1 MTKIKI
7 TVIHSVLFSIL
18 LLAQLYVPSFRVN
31 ILLQL
36 FALGFI
42 FYSNHAKISVKFLNT
57 IAPLC
62 FLFVLPLVV
71 GLFYFNNLENYIK
84 DVFYFLKPVIG
95 VSLGYLFFKKINN
108 LESFL
113 KVIIFTGFISTLIHF
128 IVLLFFTNFLSGNVA
143 QIREYGKDNFLELFA
158 LFLFVY
164 RNRFVEKEIFS
175 KKHQKLIFFFLLVS
189 CIMYL
194 SRTMLIVAFIMYAT
208 MAGYTKITKK
218 TISVL
223 GIFAITI
230 LLFYTYLYSTNIK
243 RGADGIEG
251 FLYKLKIAPA
261 ELFKTKVD
269 RNDHSK
275 LWDYWRAYEALRAI
289 ELMNETPTS
298 YIHGTGFGSLVN
310 LKFNAPLV
318 DSAKGIRFISETHN
332 GYVFAIYKSGIIG
345 LFLMMFFLFS
355 LYRLIYLDKNTLNI
369 FISGIAL
376 TFIFTT
382 LTITGIFNKRDII
395 IFILGGLIYF
405 QQRRVISNER

>member
-1 MTKIKI
+1 MTKVK
-7 TVIHSVLFSIL
+7 TSVLYSALFSVL
-18 LLAQLYVPSFRVN
+18 LLAQLYVPSFKVN
-31 ILLQL
+31 IVLQL
-36 FALGFI
+36 FALGFL
-42 FYSNHAKISVKFLNT
+42 FYSNLAKISVKFLNT

-62 FLFVLPLVV
+62 LLFVLPLVV

-95 VSLGYLFFKKINN
+95 VSLGYLLFKRINN

-113 KVIIFTGFISTLIHF
+113 KVIIFTGFISALIHF
-128 IVLLFFTNFLSGNVA
+128 IVLLFFTNFLSGNVS
-143 QIREYGKDNFLELFA
+143 QIREYGKDNFLEIFA

-164 RNRFVEKEIFS
+164 RNKFVEKEIFS
-175 KKHQKLIFFFLLVS
+175 KKQQKVIFFFLLVS

-218 TISVL
+218 TLSIL

-230 LLFYTYLYSTNIK
+230 LLFYTYLYSSNIK

-261 ELFKTKVD
+261 ELFKAKVD

-289 ELMNETPTS
+289 DLMNETPTS
-298 YIHGTGFGSLVN
+298 YIYGTGFGSLVN
-310 LKFNAPLV
+310 LKFNAPL
-318 DSAKGIRFISETHN
+318 DGSAKGIRFISETHN

-345 LFLMMFFLFS
+345 LFLMIFFLFS

-376 TFIFTT
+376 TFIFST

-395 IFILGGLIYF
+395 IFILGGLLYF
-405 QQRRVISNER
+405 QQKKLNCNG